1 MQKKRLKKPVVI
13 FLPIILL
20 IGAIIIYQMAPI
32 GKILNASNQTS
43 LFKVAVD
50 GENITDTAF
59 VTEKETVEVK
69 LTAKEA
75 GTYKLPYDEDNYR
88 LEHVKGEAPLPYYET
103 DDKAFDMENN
113 QIISPGVTSDDEH
126 LTTELT
132 ETESSEV
139 VEEETS
145 GSEIQTPNIE
155 PLPEFVVVKITDDK
169 ETSKGYFYLKLDEGD
184 SVLFN
189 VQWTSTKEQTLVVT
203 DTTDKEKEQTLL
215 TFGKVK
221 EAVKEETSKT
231 NTTESKKE
239 TKKEDKKDAD
249 SKKTKGMEVSI
260 APLELKGGSDV
271 VELKDPKL
279 IIQTGEKNFDPDN
292 DPGHDS
298 SPDNDIVRTWDK
310 VTYSYSFSVQSSN
323 SLKSYTD
330 IRYKVNASFKNARQV
345 IDEQVRDYAYFP
357 EGSLTGNNAATTR
370 DANYE
375 TSGTLSSSSS
385 IVDSS
390 VNLQVLGATHD
401 YSLTPTITITI
412 IDAVDVDTGKT
423 ISINATSDNLVT
435 KPIKVS
441 AKPNVKAEIADSP
454 EDYNLMSTLIDDMS
468 LNSMVKTMGIKF
480 SVVPLTDEGISRTGS
495 LFEQLFGA
503 TYPVGEIK
511 VEVKTGAYY
520 TPASGSGGNHTI
532 IYGTDQKQ
540 PQITHYGF
548 LQNQALAN
556 TDNLTKTDEFKD
568 ILFKKMN
575 IHGAWTMPGSKN
587 PDVNDKNYVFNT
599 NQLDASNLSIN
610 TFHYSVKNPAAI
622 HKDGLLQWG
631 RTTQE
636 NTSRTTFA
644 SIASVISIPYDYL
657 LDKVGTLYTK
667 FDTTSIEY
675 ENQKHDNTSS
685 YTYQRGN
692 TLPGTIVVYTPSKDN
707 NKKKIGTN
715 PIQDW
720 TPAGDGA
727 VYKDQKIYTQGIY
740 DGNRLDL
747 KYITGIT
754 AWNANSFEYDNTRT
768 VTAIVAS
775 NQSATGKINELTYGV
790 KKDGKLTPDLTIN
803 FDNMNTSYNWYATY
817 EEAQNNGTVSAIKS
831 LYEKTG
837 IEGALKTRTLVP
849 LKVIGETN
857 NQAKDHLG
865 NSNVIVS
872 AAVTYDGEMKK
883 LNTFPLEPTFK
894 EKYTPTN
901 YDENNQL
908 ATYHTPANL
917 YGDTLLIVPFTAR
930 VTKIPIRTS
939 YNSDEVVQWKLS
951 PTITADE
958 DESVTFTLKDTL
970 PKELRYISGS
980 SKYGTQEIEPI
991 EEEQPD
997 GSTLLTWTI
1006 PFHKKDA
1013 PIQTLVFDS
1022 IVNGKNIKYD
1032 PTNTKNVT
1040 NKVVIS
1046 AETKDG
1052 LKDESIEKLR
1062 EAEAST
1068 TITKVSTTV
1077 IEKSTSTSKIEVG
1090 TNNPALTDGE
1100 RDTTVH
1106 YSLYNKNES
1115 KTPSKD
1121 TKILDVLPSASDG
1134 RGTSFTGSFDLLSV
1148 NVTSINKPKIYYSKQ
1163 TINSSTDPNDI
1174 DTSAGWSVYNGS
1186 RVTDVK
1192 AIYLEYD
1199 QLDVGEEN
1207 TIDISLVAK
1216 NQKVKDILVNSAKLD
1231 NYNYSPVQSVFVK
1244 STVIARSI
1252 KGVAWYDDNLDGK
1265 KNPTEAMA
1273 PNIPV
1278 KLYRTSNENG
1288 TYKNELVK
1296 ANLTGKKFIDDSGN
1310 SSIKT
1315 SSTGEY
1321 EFDHLPEGDYVVY
1334 FEIGDDVVAK
1344 KYKVTKKD
1352 SAPSSQTVDT
1362 SKADLTTYK
1371 TDSYETPTLTGGN
1384 FPDSEWKVQNI
1395 NIGLVRPSTIRLF
1408 KYATGTAI
1416 DANDDGKLSE
1426 AEKATGTPLKDAEFD
1441 IYKGDLEEKLGS
1453 AKTDDTGHLEFK
1465 PLFEGDYTLVETK
1478 APEGYELIKSP
1489 IKVTITEGNQTIK
1502 LYQEDDKK
1510 TDLPF
1515 TGGTGPMLLLLII
1528 VSGMGILGLW
1538 GLYWYYRQPSRK
1550 GEG

>member
-59 VTEKETVEVK
+59 VTEKETVEVQ

-75 GTYKLPYDEDNYR
+75 GTYKLPYDEDSCR
-88 LEHVKGEAPLPYYET
+88 LERLDGDVILPYYET
-103 DDKAFDMENN
+103 TGNEFDLSNEIILSSETIEENN
-113 QIISPGVTSDDEH
+113 QT
-126 LTTELT
+126 
-132 ETESSEV
+132 TESSEITS
-139 VEEETS
+139 EESSIQGKPT
-145 GSEIQTPNIE
+145 GTEIQTPTLD
-155 PLPEFVVVKITDDK
+155 PLPESVILKISDAEK
-169 ETSKGYFYLKLDEGD
+169 KSKGYFYLKLNEGD
-184 SVLFN
+184 SVFFN
-189 VQWTSTKEQTLVVT
+189 IQWMTTKEQSLVVA
-203 DTTDKEKEQTLL
+203 DATDKEKEQTLL
-215 TFGKVK
+215 TFIKTK
-221 EAVKEETSKT
+221 EAVKEETSRT

-239 TKKEDKKDAD
+239 VKKEDKKDAD
-249 SKKTKGMEVSI
+249 SNKAKGMEVSI

-279 IIQTGEKNFDPDN
+279 MIQTGEKNFDPDD

-298 SPDNDIVRTWDK
+298 SPNNGIVRTWDK
-310 VTYSYSFSVQSSN
+310 VIYSYSFSIQSSD
-323 SLKSYTD
+323 SSKTYTN

-345 IDEQVRDYAYFP
+345 VDGQVRDYAYFP

-370 DANYE
+370 DASYE
-375 TSGTLSSSSS
+375 TSGTLSTSSS

-412 IDAVDVDTGKT
+412 IDAMDTDTGKT
-423 ISINATSDNLVT
+423 VSINAVSDNLVT
-435 KPIKVS
+435 KSIKVS
-441 AKPNVKAEIADSP
+441 AKSNVKATLTDSYS
-454 EDYNLMSTLIDDMS
+454 DYNLMSTLTNDMS
-468 LNSMVKTMGIKF
+468 LNSMAKTMGVKF
-480 SVVPLTDEGISRTGS
+480 SVVPLTDVGITRTGS

-503 TYPVGEIK
+503 TYPSGEIK
-511 VEVKTGAYY
+511 VDVETSARFQ
-520 TPASGSGGNHTI
+520 PISGGSNHNI
-532 IYGTDQKQ
+532 VFGTDQKQ

-548 LQNQALAN
+548 LDANSSTN
-556 TDNLTKTDEFKD
+556 TDNLTKTDEFSTTS
-568 ILFKKMN
+568 FKKMN
-575 IHGAWTMPGSKN
+575 IASPWTMPGSRGAGDIKH
-587 PDVNDKNYVFNT
+587 VFNT
-599 NQLDASNLSIN
+599 NQLNALNTSIN
-610 TFHYSVKNPAAI
+610 TFRYSVSNPAAI
-622 HKDGLLQWG
+622 HKEGLMNFG
-631 RTTQE
+631 TTNQE
-636 NTSRTTFA
+636 NVNRTTFA
-644 SIASVISIPYDYL
+644 SVASVISIPYDYQ
-657 LDKVGTLYTK
+657 LDKNGTIYTTFK
-667 FDTTSIEY
+667 TTSIEY
-675 ENQKHDNTSS
+675 DDKKHDNESS
-685 YTYQRGN
+685 YIYQRGN
-692 TLPGTIVVYTPSKDN
+692 LLPGSIVVYTPTYGN
-707 NKKKIGTN
+707 GKKLGTN
-715 PIQDW
+715 QVQGWVPS
-720 TPAGDGA
+720 GDGA
-727 VYKDQKIYTQGIY
+727 AYENQKIEAIGSYEGSS
-740 DGNRLDL
+740 LDL
-747 KYITGIT
+747 KYMIGLTT
-754 AWNANSFEYDNTRT
+754 WNANSFEYDSTRNLEAY
-768 VTAIVAS
+768 VTET
-775 NQSATGKINELTYGV
+775 QSAEGKVNELYYGV
-790 KKDGKLTPDLTIN
+790 KKDGTLVPNLSVN
-803 FDNMNTSYNWYATY
+803 FENMDKEYDWYTSV
-817 EEAQNNGTVSAIKS
+817 EEANSKGNISAVKT

-837 IEGALKTRTLVP
+837 IEAAFKTRARVP
-849 LKVIGETN
+849 LKAIGPAN
-857 NQAKDHLG
+857 NQARDSLG
-865 NSNVIVS
+865 NPNITLS
-872 AAVTYDGEMKK
+872 AATSYDGSMKELLTYPK
-883 LNTFPLEPTFK
+883 MPTTK
-894 EKYTPTN
+894 VDYSPTVYN
-901 YDENNQL
+901 ENHKIIQN
-908 ATYHTPANL
+908 HNPANL
-917 YGDTLLIVPFTAR
+917 YGDTILIVPFTAR
-930 VTKIPIRTS
+930 VTKNPVRTS
-939 YNSDEVVQWKLS
+939 YNSDEVVQWKLT
-951 PTITADE
+951 PTITADA

-997 GSTLLTWTI
+997 GSTHLTWTI
-1006 PFHKKDA
+1006 PYHKTDS
-1013 PIQTLVFDS
+1013 PIQTLVFDT
-1022 IVNGKNIKYD
+1022 IVNGKSIKYD
-1032 PTNTKNVT
+1032 ASNTKSVT

-1077 IEKSTSTSKIEVG
+1077 IEKSSSTSKIEVG

-1100 RDTTVH
+1100 KDTTLH

-1121 TKILDVLPSASDG
+1121 TKILDVFPYASDG
-1134 RGTSFTGSFDLLSV
+1134 RGTTFSGSFDLLSV

-1174 DTSAGWSVYNGS
+1174 DTSAGWSVYNGN

-1216 NQKVKDILVNSAKLD
+1216 NQKVKDIMVNSAKLD

-1265 KNPTEAMA
+1265 RNPTEAMA

-1296 ANLTGKKFIDDSGN
+1296 ANLTGQKFIDDSGN

-1315 SSTGEY
+1315 SSTGDY
-1321 EFDHLPEGDYVVY
+1321 EFNHLPEGDYVAY

-1453 AKTDDTGHLEFK
+1453 AKTDATGHLEFK
-1465 PLFEGDYTLVETK
+1465 PLFEGDYTLIETK

-1489 IKVTITEGNQTIK
+1489 IKVTITEGNQTIQV
-1502 LYQEDDKK
+1502 YQEDDKK

-1528 VSGMGILGLW
+1528 VSGMGILGLG